1 MSTNARIGIE
11 NADGSITTSYHHWD
25 GYPAG
30 LGFNLAKNWN
40 DPELLAGAIALG
52 DASHWADT
60 IGEQI
65 EFDQF
70 PRSDAYYAQNVYYN
84 RDRSESWEH
93 TKPIVYKT
101 FEVFEKSFLRNTP
114 CGEEYAYI
122 LRLDGTWTQIAVY
135 AKEVTHDAATSIYE
149 ANAAMQRMIKQEAV

>member
-70 PRSDAYYAQNVYYN
+70 PRSDAYYAQNVYYG
-84 RDRSESWEH
+84 RDRGETGVEAI
-93 TKPIVYKT
+93 TYKT
-101 FEVFEKSFLRNTP
+101 YEVFEKSFLRRTP
-114 CGEEYAYI
+114 AGEEYAYI
-122 LRLDGTWTQIAVY
+122 LRLDGTWTQISVY
-135 AKEVTHDAATSIYE
+135 AKEIKHDAEDSIRE
-149 ANAAMQRMIKQEAV
+149 AKAAMQRMIDKEVA

>member
-1 MSTNARIGIE
+1 MATRARIGIE
-11 NADGSITTSYHHWD
+11 NADGSILTSYHHWD

-30 LGFNLAKNWN
+30 LGFNLVNNWA
-40 DPELLAGAIALG
+40 DEDLLGAAIALG

-70 PRSDAYYAQNVYYN
+70 PRGDDYYAQNVYYN

-135 AKEVTHDAATSIYE
+135 AKEVTHDAATSIYQ
-149 ANAAMQRMIKQEAV
+149 AKAAMQRMIDQEVV

>member
-30 LGFNLAKNWN
+30 LGFNLVKNWN
-40 DPELLAGAIALG
+40 DPELLAGAVALG

-65 EFDQF
+65 DFDQF
-70 PRSDAYYAQNVYYN
+70 PRSDAYYAQNVYYG
-84 RDRSESWEH
+84 RDRGETGVEAI
-93 TKPIVYKT
+93 TYKT
-101 FEVFEKSFLRNTP
+101 YDVFEKSFLRNTP

-122 LRLDGTWTQIAVY
+122 LRLDGTWTQISVY
-135 AKEVTHDAATSIYE
+135 AKEVKHDAAESIYK
-149 ANAAMQRMIKQEAV
+149 ANAAMMEVV

>member
-30 LGFNLAKNWN
+30 LGFNLVKNWN
-40 DPELLAGAIALG
+40 DPELLAGAVALG

-65 EFDQF
+65 DFDQF
-70 PRSDAYYAQNVYYN
+70 PRGDNYYAQNVYYG
-84 RDRSESWEH
+84 RDRGETGVEAI
-93 TKPIVYKT
+93 TYKT
-101 FEVFEKSFLRNTP
+101 YEVFEKSFLRNTP

-135 AKEVTHDAATSIYE
+135 AKEVKHDAATSIYK
-149 ANAAMQRMIKQEAV
+149 ARAAMMEVV